1 MVTAEDGLE
10 ASQAVEEDIYDLVI
24 SDIKMP
30 GMNGLDL
37 LRHVK
42 QVSPDTLV
50 VMMTAFS
57 STEDA
62 VFAMKQGALDIS
74 PNPLTMKKL
83 NW

>member
-50 VMMTAFS
+50 VMMTAFPQPKMQYS
-57 STEDA
+57 R
-62 VFAMKQGALDIS
+62 
-74 PNPLTMKKL
+74 
-83 NW
+83 